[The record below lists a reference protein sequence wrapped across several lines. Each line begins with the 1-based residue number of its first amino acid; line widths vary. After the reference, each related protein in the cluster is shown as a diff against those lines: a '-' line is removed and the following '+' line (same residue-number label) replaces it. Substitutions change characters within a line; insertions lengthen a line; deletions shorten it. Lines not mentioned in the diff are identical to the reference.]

1 MPELPEVHAL
11 TADLRSRLDD
21 HIVEKLEIVSFA
33 ALKTFDPAPSALVG
47 PTIVGVSRHGK
58 FLNLTCV
65 TKAASDLR
73 VIVRLGAEDGKEVGH
88 AGTQSHRTC
97 LSRLR

>member
-1 MPELPEVHAL
+1 MPELPEIHAL
-11 TADLRSRLDD
+11 TADLGSRLDD
-21 HIVEKLEIVSFA
+21 RIVEKLETVSVA
-33 ALKTFDPAPSALVG
+33 ALKTFAPALSALVG
-47 PTIVGVSRHGK
+47 STIGGVSRHGK
-58 FLNLTCV
+58 FLDHTCV
-65 TKAASDLR
+65 RKAAGDLR